1 MSAGPFLAAA
11 ATLTTG
17 LGVHV
22 TFLYKADPVRGAEWA
37 EIFAR
42 KLPDMPF
49 HIWPEV
55 GDPHD
60 VRYLAAWQPPA
71 NLMTEFPNLEVL
83 FCTGAGIDHFDL
95 SAVPKAIPVVR
106 MVETGIVSGMV
117 EYVALAV
124 LSIHRDWRTYLD
136 QQRKL
141 EWTAHRVRPA
151 SSRRVGVLGLGSLA
165 RAVLQR
171 LQSFGFS
178 CAGWSRSPQQ
188 MDGVDCYAGADA
200 MEAFLMRTDIL
211 ICLLPLT
218 DSTRGILGKPLFDSL
233 PRGAAVINVGR
244 GGHLVQDDLLQ
255 ALNNGKLSCAVLDVC
270 EPEPLPRYHPLWT
283 HPNVTLTPHIASMT
297 QPETAVEA
305 VLANIRRFRKGSPMI
320 GLVDRVRGY

>member
-1 MSAGPFLAAA
+1 M
-11 ATLTTG
+11 
-17 LGVHV
+17 
-22 TFLYKADPVRGAEWA
+22 TFLYKADPVRGAQWA
-37 EIFAR
+37 EIFASR
-42 KLPDMPF
+42 MPDMQF

-55 GDPHD
+55 GDPRD
-60 VRYLAAWQPPA
+60 VRYVAAWEPPA

-95 SAVPKAIPVVR
+95 STVPEAIPVVR
-106 MVETGIVSGMV
+106 MVETGIISGMV
-117 EYVALAV
+117 EYVTMAV
-124 LSIHRDWRTYLD
+124 LSIHRDWRTYLH
-136 QQRKL
+136 QQRKFD
-141 EWTAHRVRPA
+141 WTVHRVRPA
-151 SSRRVGVLGLGSLA
+151 SSRRIGVLGLGSLG

-171 LQSFGFS
+171 LQSFGFA

-188 MDGVDCYAGADA
+188 LAGVDCYAGVDE
-200 MEAFLMRTDIL
+200 MGAFLGRTDIL
-211 ICLLPLT
+211 ICLIPLT

-255 ALNNGKLSCAVLDVC
+255 ALNNGALSCAVLDVC

-283 HPNVTLTPHIASMT
+283 HPKVTLTPHIASMT

-305 VLANIRRFRKGSPMI
+305 VVANIRRHREGSPMI